1 MQTQSR
7 TKGLILT
14 VVSLSFIWGLFYIS
28 SLLLSTSENTNLS
41 YLPSNSEIN
50 LRIDGKK
57 LIKNTAYNVLVDSKD
72 KDALTQVI
80 NFITKEEE
88 NADQKRLGIDLLS
101 DIGVFVQPYKEGKLI
116 GVLVNLNSSSLFEQN
131 GKRFEDGNSIIAQNG
146 NVGLFLTNLS
156 TELISENE
164 LRKHGAEL
172 LTKNGKNP
180 FLNSSNKELL
190 VEIQSNDPKL
200 GKGTIGISGDNNS
213 FTIESTMI
221 ASVLT
226 SSSSRYCLK
235 PKGLHVSCAMV
246 PDNYIPAFEQLFPI
260 SNKDKLPRIK
270 NISWNYQGPNI
281 QEGGDHN
288 LGFYVQP
295 LTDMLVEFEK
305 PFHLSQHINYT
316 ENFKKWGIKTK
327 ERALI
332 IGNQKYIVDSL
343 SPTTF
348 FIGINSTNLIKKNNP
363 YLLNIEGDI
372 NSLLKISGSESI
384 TTFVEMIFPAFSTS
398 KDFFQSIENT
408 SIRVTQKGK
417 NIQIKGKLNFKKD
430 KFSYTECLRFALA
443 LKGY

>member
-1 MQTQSR
+1 M
-7 TKGLILT
+7 
-14 VVSLSFIWGLFYIS
+14 
-28 SLLLSTSENTNLS
+28 
-41 YLPSNSEIN
+41 
-50 LRIDGKK
+50 
-57 LIKNTAYNVLVDSKD
+57 
-72 KDALTQVI
+72 
-80 NFITKEEE
+80 
-88 NADQKRLGIDLLS
+88 
-101 DIGVFVQPYKEGKLI
+101 
-116 GVLVNLNSSSLFEQN
+116 NLNSSSLFEQN

-164 LRKHGAEL
+164 LRKHGVEL

-200 GKGTIGISGDNNS
+200 GKGTIGISGNYNS

-270 NISWNYQGPNI
+270 NISWNYQGTNI

-327 ERALI
+327 ERSLI